1 MGSLKIKSI
10 YHFNKNEIEYNVEES
25 LKKVNEI
32 NDRIKVLNLVDC
44 MFELKTMLE
53 NVPNETPIYIWG
65 TEVDYI
71 EIEVNIYPKEMNI
84 ETDVFINVEVVSP
97 Y

>member
-1 MGSLKIKSI
+1 MCIDKRKGE
-10 YHFNKNEIEYNVEES
+10 NKMTR
-25 LKKVNEI
+25 
-32 NDRIKVLNLVDC
+32 DLNGMTVG
-44 MFELKTMLE
+44 ELKTILE

>member
-1 MGSLKIKSI
+1 MTVG
-10 YHFNKNEIEYNVEES
+10 
-25 LKKVNEI
+25 
-32 NDRIKVLNLVDC
+32 
-44 MFELKTMLE
+44 ELKTMLE

>member
-1 MGSLKIKSI
+1 MTR
-10 YHFNKNEIEYNVEES
+10 
-25 LKKVNEI
+25 
-32 NDRIKVLNLVDC
+32 DLNWMTVG
-44 MFELKTMLE
+44 ELKTMLE

>member
-1 MGSLKIKSI
+1 MTR
-10 YHFNKNEIEYNVEES
+10 
-25 LKKVNEI
+25 
-32 NDRIKVLNLVDC
+32 DLNGMTVG
-44 MFELKTMLE
+44 ELKTMLE

>member
-1 MGSLKIKSI
+1 MTR
-10 YHFNKNEIEYNVEES
+10 
-25 LKKVNEI
+25 
-32 NDRIKVLNLVDC
+32 DLNGMTVG
-44 MFELKTMLE
+44 ELKTILE

>member
-1 MGSLKIKSI
+1 MTR
-10 YHFNKNEIEYNVEES
+10 
-25 LKKVNEI
+25 
-32 NDRIKVLNLVDC
+32 DLNGMTVG
-44 MFELKTMLE
+44 ELKTILK
-53 NVPNETPIYIWG
+53 NVPNETPICIWG